1 MRIQY
6 SLFFVIVFG
15 FFSGS
20 QISLP
25 EQGEATTLAIGFI
38 KGGNVQSLT
47 ALDRRNVARFGITV
61 TGSASKCELL
71 ELSLVP
77 RPIPLKSHRSGVFG
91 DVRITSGGRDLS
103 ECADLSDRAG
113 RAPAVVKR

>member
-1 MRIQY
+1 MAPWQLSPPIQCKHLQPNIRGL
-6 SLFFVIVFG
+6 SL
-15 FFSGS
+15 
-20 QISLP
+20 
-25 EQGEATTLAIGFI
+25 ATYFI
-38 KGGNVQSLT
+38 
-47 ALDRRNVARFGITV
+47 
-61 TGSASKCELL
+61 
-71 ELSLVP
+71 SLVP

>member
-1 MRIQY
+1 MHCVNIQCRMTQ
-6 SLFFVIVFG
+6 VH
-15 FFSGS
+15 
-20 QISLP
+20 Q
-25 EQGEATTLAIGFI
+25 
-38 KGGNVQSLT
+38 
-47 ALDRRNVARFGITV
+47 
-61 TGSASKCELL
+61 
-71 ELSLVP
+71 P

>member
-1 MRIQY
+1 M
-6 SLFFVIVFG
+6 SNLEEDV
-15 FFSGS
+15 
-20 QISLP
+20 
-25 EQGEATTLAIGFI
+25 
-38 KGGNVQSLT
+38 KGT
-47 ALDRRNVARFGITV
+47 
-61 TGSASKCELL
+61 
-71 ELSLVP
+71 SLVP